1 VTLLQGLEAERSL
14 TESTSAKAVA
24 LVLAEAAASKK
35 GLETVVLEL
44 TEVSPIADYFVVTS
58 GTSTRHVGTLAE
70 ELEAALRVRL
80 GRRPRSVEGLGP
92 NDWVLLDFGDVVAHV
107 FSPEARAR
115 YGLERLWA
123 DALRVEVE

>member
-1 VTLLQGLEAERSL
+1 MEVEGSVVGAVAS
-14 TESTSAKAVA
+14 KAAA

-44 TEVSPIADYFVVTS
+44 TDVSPIADYFVVTT

-70 ELEAALRVRL
+70 ELEAALRRRL
-80 GRRPRSVEGLGP
+80 GRRPKSVEGLGP

-107 FSPEARAR
+107 FSEEARAR

-123 DALRVEVE
+123 DAVRVQVG

>member
-1 VTLLQGLEAERSL
+1 MEVEGSVVGAVAS
-14 TESTSAKAVA
+14 KAAA

-44 TEVSPIADYFVVTS
+44 TDVSPIADYFVVTT

-70 ELEAALRVRL
+70 ELEAALRRRL
-80 GRRPRSVEGLGP
+80 GRRPKSVEGLGP

-107 FSPEARAR
+107 FSEEARAR

-123 DALRVEVE
+123 DAERVQVG

>member
-1 VTLLQGLEAERSL
+1 MEVEGSVVGAVAS
-14 TESTSAKAVA
+14 KAAA

-44 TEVSPIADYFVVTS
+44 TDVSPIADYFVVTT

-70 ELEAALRVRL
+70 ELEAAFRRRL
-80 GRRPRSVEGLGP
+80 GRRPKSVEGLGP

-107 FSPEARAR
+107 FSEEARAR

-123 DALRVEVE
+123 DAVRVQVG